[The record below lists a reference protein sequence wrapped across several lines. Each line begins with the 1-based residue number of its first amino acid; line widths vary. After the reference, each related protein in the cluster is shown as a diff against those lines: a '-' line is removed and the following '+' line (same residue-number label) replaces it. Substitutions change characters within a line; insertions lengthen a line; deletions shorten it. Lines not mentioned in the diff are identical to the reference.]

1 MRVAVGALVTTAGWA
16 TVVALVH
23 RGTASSTVGFT
34 VVLVGALWL
43 LTAGLTWWA
52 TRGPVPP
59 RALLL
64 VGLAAVV
71 VQLPGL
77 LTPPLTSSDAY
88 RYVWDGRVQLS
99 GTSPYRYAP
108 LDDRLAA
115 LRDPVLFP
123 GLGPHDRSGYLTET
137 VPTDRAALAV
147 RARDDPRT
155 RINRPRVPTIYPPVA
170 QAWFT
175 AVAAVT
181 PWSAGTFGLQVG
193 SALLAAAVAVALA
206 AMARRAGRHPL
217 VALWWA
223 WSPLVLL
230 ETGNGAHVDAL
241 SAVLLVAALAVGAS
255 STRRRSVAGVV
266 VGLAAAVKLFP
277 LVVVAALA
285 PAAQRRW
292 WRAAPAPLAAV
303 ATVLVSYLPHVL
315 VAGTLVLGY
324 LPGYLLEEGG
334 GRSAVLQLLLPDAAV
349 TPVAVVLFVGLG
361 VWALWWSSQHVGEPD
376 VAALAVPAAAL
387 VGGFLLL
394 TTPAYPWY
402 AVSLLPLALLARRP
416 EWVAVAVAGETA
428 YLGVRVP
435 GLPTTAWA
443 LATLLVVVVSVAR
456 WRRRA
461 GRLPPMAPATS
472 AASPSHT

>member
-1 MRVAVGALVTTAGWA
+1 MRVALGSVVTAAGWA
-16 TVVALVH
+16 AVVVLVH
-23 RGTASSTVGFT
+23 RGTAVPTVA
-34 VVLVGALWL
+34 LVGALWL
-43 LTAGLTWWA
+43 VTAGLTWWA
-52 TRGPVPP
+52 TRGPEP
-59 RALLL
+59 RRVLLL

-108 LDDRLAA
+108 LDDRLAS

-123 GLGPHDRSGYLTET
+123 GLSPDGRSGYLTEP
-137 VPTDRAALAV
+137 VPTDRTELVA
-147 RARDDPRT
+147 RAEDDPRT
-155 RINRPRVPTIYPPVA
+155 RINRPRIPTIYPPVA

-181 PWSAGTFGLQVG
+181 PWSAGTRGLQVG
-193 SALLAAAVAVALA
+193 SALLAVAVAVALA
-206 AMARRAGRHPL
+206 AMARRAGRHPR

-230 ETGNGAHVDAL
+230 ETGNGAHVDVV
-241 SAVLLVAALAVGAS
+241 SAALLVGALAVGSS
-255 STRRRSVAGVV
+255 STGRRWVAGVV

-292 WRAAPAPLAAV
+292 WRAVPAPLAAV
-303 ATVLVSYLPHVL
+303 TTLLVTYLPHVL

-324 LPGYLLEEGG
+324 IPGYLLEEGSS
-334 GRSAVLQLLLPDAAV
+334 RSAVLQLLLPAAAV
-349 TPVAVVLFVGLG
+349 TPVAALLLTGLG
-361 VWALWWSSQHVGEPD
+361 LWSLWWATDRSGARD
-376 VAALAVPAAAL
+376 VAATAVPAAAL
-387 VGGFLLL
+387 VGGFLLV

-402 AVSLLPLALLARRP
+402 AVPLVVLAVLSHRL
-416 EWVAVAVAGETA
+416 EWVTVAIGMQLGYAAFGLQWFSTASYAVA
-428 YLGVRVP
+428 
-435 GLPTTAWA
+435 
-443 LATLLVVVVSVAR
+443 LAVVVVVSLAR
-456 WRRRA
+456 ARAQRRRA
-461 GRLPPMAPATS
+461 SSGSSTAT
-472 AASPSHT
+472 PSTHRTT